1 MKFVG
6 VWLGT
11 CMVLAQIRGKDRS
24 GSIPSDSFKADTC
37 SGAEEYVRKMCI
49 YPWKSGEGGQSGSQM
64 SGRGIVGKV
73 EPRKAGRTSQ
83 DVVAS
88 SVQIV

>member
-6 VWLGT
+6 VRLGT

-24 GSIPSDSFKADTC
+24 GSVPSDSFKAGTC
-37 SGAEEYVRKMCI
+37 SGAEEYIGKMCI
-49 YPWKSGEGGQSGSQM
+49 YPWKSGEEGQSGSQI
-64 SGRGIVGKV
+64 SGRGIVGKMDS
-73 EPRKAGRTSQ
+73 RKAGRTSQ
-83 DVVAS
+83 SAVAR